1 MSDIAAT
8 KLGEAILGAGVIV
21 GMGIAGGL
29 AQNGILASDMHASGT
44 VVHNTLFTVIV
55 GLGTTVLTRLIYTD
69 PCGCFE
75 HKCHKCTKNHPHQ
88 EARVK

>member
-1 MSDIAAT
+1 MTST
-8 KLGEAILGAGVIV
+8 NLGEAILGAGVIV

-44 VVHNTLFTVIV
+44 VMANTFFTVMV
-55 GLGTTVLTRLIYTD
+55 GLGTTVLTRLVYAD

-75 HKCHKCTKNHPHQ
+75 NKCHKCKH
-88 EARVK
+88 